1 MAGPQAERA
10 LYLPLEAG
18 PLLTPPGPRAPGC
31 FAACTAWGIAARL
44 AQGSAEVLIHH
55 GADVSLEIGEEDAA
69 GVDVLCLWWA
79 LFLWAA
85 FFLFYAGWSLA
96 GKGGAAAA
104 VAGAG
109 VALLGFL
116 HFGVIG

>member
-1 MAGPQAERA
+1 M
-10 LYLPLEAG
+10 L
-18 PLLTPPGPRAPGC
+18 
-31 FAACTAWGIAARL
+31 
-44 AQGSAEVLIHH
+44 VHH
-55 GADVSLEIGEEDAA
+55 RADVSLEIGEKDAA
-69 GVDVLCLWWA
+69 GVDVLRLWWA

-85 FFLFYAGWSLA
+85 FFFFYTSRSLA
-96 GKGGAAAA
+96 GEGAATAAA

>member
-1 MAGPQAERA
+1 M
-10 LYLPLEAG
+10 L
-18 PLLTPPGPRAPGC
+18 
-31 FAACTAWGIAARL
+31 
-44 AQGSAEVLIHH
+44 VHH

-69 GVDVLCLWWA
+69 GVDILRLWWA
-79 LFLWAA
+79 LFLRTA
-85 FFLFYAGWSLA
+85 FFFFYTGRSLA

-109 VALLGFL
+109 VTLLGFL